1 MRRLAPL
8 FGLLLCLSVSNAS
21 DTAAQRQGFI
31 IGFGAGL
38 GVTTGDVAS
47 KLGAAADL
55 RIGAV
60 VSESVQL
67 YLTSKSNFFS
77 EDGALVAAALHG
89 LGLTHEWESG
99 FNINGTAGVAT
110 WIDFDWATYVG
121 FGLGVGVGYEF
132 TEYWVVNLGGA
143 WGRREDDDVFN
154 ISLTIGVLSH

>member
-1 MRRLAPL
+1 
-8 FGLLLCLSVSNAS
+8 
-21 DTAAQRQGFI
+21 
-31 IGFGAGL
+31 
-38 GVTTGDVAS
+38 
-47 KLGAAADL
+47 
-55 RIGAV
+55 

-121 FGLGVGVGYEF
+121 FAAYSVTSPARRRPDSDSVCCSVHSWRSTCRTTLQQGRGSAVYRSKRCVVGKPQRRATALCGV
-132 TEYWVVNLGGA
+132 
-143 WGRREDDDVFN
+143 
-154 ISLTIGVLSH
+154 IGSHSCLNVPPVM